1 MVEHSPRSVGRLRV
15 GVSEAVA
22 DLLRRRLLSG
32 AHHEGEL
39 LPKQQDL
46 MEEYGV
52 SKAALREALRIL
64 ETEGLLEVRRGN
76 VGGAVVR
83 IPQPEG
89 AAYTLAL
96 VLQARQVPFSE
107 VGGAL
112 RHLEPVC
119 AGLCAARKDRKRAVV
134 PSLRAAQRDLRRA
147 TQRDDTEETLAASRQ
162 FHETLV
168 STCGNETLIVLVGT
182 LEGLWTTNARVAGES
197 AAAAGYA
204 HDPALRIA
212 AAEAHDEIIGHIVDG
227 NVDLTIKAARV
238 HLETARLH
246 AVALSTDLPVEATA
260 VRDHNFR
267 AGLAK
272 NPKYPKTG
280 QNPPGNPENRSHE

>member
-1 MVEHSPRSVGRLRV
+1 VDPNQRAAGRLRV

-22 DLLRRRLLSG
+22 DQLRRRLLSG
-32 AHHEGEL
+32 AHHDGEL

-46 MEEYGV
+46 MEQYGV

-96 VLQARQVPFSE
+96 VLQARQVPFAE
-107 VGGAL
+107 VGVAL

-119 AGLCAARKDRKRAVV
+119 AGLCAARKDRKRTVV
-134 PSLRAAQRDLRRA
+134 PGLRAAQRDLRRA
-147 TQRDDTEETLAASRQ
+147 IERDDTPETLAASRD
-162 FHETLV
+162 FHEALV

-182 LEGLWTTNARVAGES
+182 LEGLWTTHARLIGES
-197 AAAAGYA
+197 AAAAGNV
-204 HDPALRIA
+204 HDPALRQA
-212 AAEAHDEIIGHIVDG
+212 TLEAHDEIIAHLAEG

-238 HLETARLH
+238 HLESARLH
-246 AVALSTDLPVEATA
+246 AVAAPGDLTVEATA
-260 VRDHNFR
+260 VRDHVFR
-267 AGLAK
+267 TA
-272 NPKYPKTG
+272 PHHH
-280 QNPPGNPENRSHE
+280 RSQQ